1 MPEPARAEPAGGE
14 PILEVRGL
22 TKHFPLRRGLFGGV
36 AEHVRAVDGV
46 DLTIPAGGT
55 LGLVGESGSGK
66 TTLGRC
72 LLRLIE
78 PTEGS
83 IRFMGMDLLSLS
95 PRRMRRVRQDLQV
108 IFQDPY
114 SSLNP
119 RMRVGEII
127 GEPILIHRLAA
138 SRAERLEQ
146 VAELME
152 TVGLDPSSMG
162 RYPHEF
168 SGGQRQRIGIA
179 RALGVRPKLIVA
191 DEPVSALDVSVQ
203 AQVINLLM
211 DLQERFGIAYLFISH
226 DLRVV
231 EHVSDRVAGG
241 GHVPGPD
248 RGGGGGLRP
257 VPRPAP
263 SVHPSAAVGDPRPG
277 PRDRTPA
284 HRPARRGP
292 FAGPPAPR
300 MHVSPPLPGGLR
312 AVPGER
318 PGPVDGGTRTP
329 GVLFPRGSGRPEGR
343 DGGRRPLREVMSE

>member
-22 TKHFPLRRGLFGGV
+22 TKHFPLRRGIFGGV
-36 AEHVRAVDGV
+36 TEHVRAVDGV

-95 PRRMRRVRQDLQV
+95 PRRMRGVRQDLQV

-138 SRAERLEQ
+138 SRAEGSSRW
-146 VAELME
+146 
-152 TVGLDPSSMG
+152 PS
-162 RYPHEF
+162 
-168 SGGQRQRIGIA
+168 
-179 RALGVRPKLIVA
+179 
-191 DEPVSALDVSVQ
+191 
-203 AQVINLLM
+203 
-211 DLQERFGIAYLFISH
+211 
-226 DLRVV
+226 
-231 EHVSDRVAGG
+231 
-241 GHVPGPD
+241 
-248 RGGGGGLRP
+248 
-257 VPRPAP
+257 
-263 SVHPSAAVGDPRPG
+263 
-277 PRDRTPA
+277 
-284 HRPARRGP
+284 
-292 FAGPPAPR
+292 
-300 MHVSPPLPGGLR
+300 
-312 AVPGER
+312 
-318 PGPVDGGTRTP
+318 
-329 GVLFPRGSGRPEGR
+329 
-343 DGGRRPLREVMSE
+343 